1 MPMNINI
8 LQENLQRLEDLNAV
22 MELMSQ
28 IDRVPVSKACQE
40 LADHMKTTPDPLL
53 YTAQAVESPYMK
65 KAKAKK
71 RCLCF

>member
-1 MPMNINI
+1 MNINI

-40 LADHMKTTPDPLL
+40 
-53 YTAQAVESPYMK
+53 
-65 KAKAKK
+65 
-71 RCLCF
+71 